1 MRSPKWEPAKVPKP
15 ISRNGGN
22 PSTIPLLNEIVE
34 QALASNL
41 DEKIAIARI
50 REERAYLA
58 SSRGALLP
66 SIGLDGS
73 YTRQRYSAN
82 TPFGE
87 FPQAIPREEDMYEA
101 GFDASWELDVF
112 GGLRRGV
119 EASQAELAAS
129 IENSRDVRVTLLAEA
144 ARDYV
149 AVRTLQRRLLIT
161 RENCAI
167 KTIR

>member
-1 MRSPKWEPAKVPKP
+1 MKLPALWSGVDAKSEVGASQGAKTDLAEWWRSFDDSA
-15 ISRNGGN
+15 
-22 PSTIPLLNEIVE
+22 LNEVVE

-41 DEKIAIARI
+41 DEKIAISRI

-101 GFDASWELDVF
+101 GFDASWEWKPRKPSLPH
-112 GGLRRGV
+112 R
-119 EASQAELAAS
+119 
-129 IENSRDVRVTLLAEA
+129 SRTPATYA
-144 ARDYV
+144 
-149 AVRTLQRRLLIT
+149 
-161 RENCAI
+161 
-167 KTIR
+167 